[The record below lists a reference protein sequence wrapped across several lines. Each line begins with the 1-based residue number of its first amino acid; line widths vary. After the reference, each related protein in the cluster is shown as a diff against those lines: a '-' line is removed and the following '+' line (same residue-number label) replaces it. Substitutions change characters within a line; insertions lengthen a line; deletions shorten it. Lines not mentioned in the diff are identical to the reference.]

1 MKRDEAAYLLGVPAD
16 SDADTVRHAWRMW
29 ARIAHPDVGG
39 DPVHFAQLDQARRIL
54 LLPVP
59 APVFVAAPKPRANWS
74 QVLQRPK
81 HLATVVVTGVLTIA
95 LSAIA
100 GVAHVPFIVVVA
112 VSGLTSA
119 IWVAWVVREVLN
131 SNADHG
137 HRIAALALCW
147 LPIACAQVLVSLAV
161 GASFVPVLPLLAL
174 PLVAAVATVNPG
186 AGLWRPVGR

>member
-1 MKRDEAAYLLGVPAD
+1 MNRDEAAYLLGVSPEAD
-16 SDADTVRHAWRMW
+16 PDEVRHAWRMW

-39 DPVHFAQLDQARRIL
+39 DPAHFAQLDHARRIL

-59 APVFVAAPKPRANWS
+59 APIFVAVPKPRAGWS

-81 HLATVVVTGVLTIA
+81 HLAALVITGATTISLPA
-95 LSAIA
+95 LA
-100 GVAHVPFIVVVA
+100 GLVGVPFTVVVA
-112 VSGLTSA
+112 VAALASA
-119 IWVAWVVREVLN
+119 MWVAWCVREILN
-131 SNADHG
+131 RNADRG

-161 GASFVPVLPLLAL
+161 GASLVPVLPLLAL
-174 PLVAAVATVNPG
+174 PLVAVVATVNPG

>member
-1 MKRDEAAYLLGVPAD
+1 VKREEAAVLLGVPAD

-39 DPVHFAQLDQARRIL
+39 DPAHFAQLDHARRVL
-54 LLPVP
+54 LRPVP
-59 APVFVAAPKPRANWS
+59 APTFVVTPKPRATWS

-81 HLATVVVTGVLTIA
+81 HLLAVVIAGVITLLIP
-95 LSAIA
+95 AIA
-100 GVAHVPFIVVVA
+100 GVAGAPFTAVVA
-112 VSGLTSA
+112 AASLASA
-119 IWVAWVVREVLN
+119 VWVAWVVREGLN
-131 SNADHG
+131 NNADHG

-147 LPIACAQVLVSLAV
+147 LPIACAQVLVSVAV

-174 PLVAAVATVNPG
+174 PLVFAVATVNPG